1 MRGNLP
7 WAVEMTDQLVLDSPG
22 EWSGESVY
30 DSLPE
35 HPHCLRTSDLKRTYR
50 LDLKLLE

>member
-7 WAVEMTDQLVLDSPG
+7 RAVATTDQLVLDPPG
-22 EWSGESVY
+22 EWSSESVY

-35 HPHCLRTSDLKRTYR
+35 HPYCLQTSNLKRTYR
-50 LDLKLLE
+50 LDLE